1 MQTYASQL
9 FIQVRAQIPDMSSS
23 GGAGIG
29 VAAGVIGAVITI
41 ILYWINLAIFGQDL
55 ITSSGV
61 WITIIISTFLTGYI
75 PTAMS
80 G

>member
-1 MQTYASQL
+1 
-9 FIQVRAQIPDMSSS
+9 MSSS

-75 PTAMS
+75 PTAMAS
-80 G
+80 